1 MDTETLLKSLKGHKM
16 KQAAGRPKDLEDL
29 KYLQRLKK

>member
-1 MDTETLLKSLKGHKM
+1 MERLIEN

-29 KYLQRLKK
+29 DYLKSAFEESDST